1 MKHPRDVILDRHRHA
16 EPRLN
21 AVRSAVLSLS
31 QTQHPKPDSPLE
43 KNQSFVL
50 AQIATALWREL
61 ILPCRRT
68 WIGLAAIWVFLA
80 VVNFQIRPPQQAQ
93 FASVSVNAL
102 TPEIRAQ
109 LIRQYE
115 LRASLLESDITQ
127 PEENKDARPSGKL
140 RSAIRR
146 EWMAA

>member
-31 QTQHPKPDSPLE
+31 QTQHADPDSPAE
-43 KNQSFVL
+43 ENRRFVL
-50 AQIATALWREL
+50 AQVATAFWREL

-68 WIGLAAIWVFLA
+68 WIGFAAIWVFLA
-80 VVNFQIRPPQQAQ
+80 VVNFQMQPTHSAQ
-93 FASVSVNAL
+93 FSSVTANAL

-127 PEENKDARPSGKL
+127 PEENKDDRPSGKL

>member
-1 MKHPRDVILDRHRHA
+1 MKHPRDVILDRHRRA

-31 QTQHPKPDSPLE
+31 QTQHAKPDTPIVE
-43 KNQSFVL
+43 NRCFVL
-50 AQIATALWREL
+50 AQVAAAFWREL
-61 ILPCRRT
+61 ILPCRRI

-80 VVNFQIRPPQQAQ
+80 VVNFQLQPPQQAQ

-109 LIRQYE
+109 LIRQNE
-115 LRASLLESDITQ
+115 FRVSLLKSDMTQ

>member
-31 QTQHPKPDSPLE
+31 QTQHPKPDPPLE

-61 ILPCRRT
+61 ILPCRRI

-80 VVNFQIRPPQQAQ
+80 VVNFQLQPPQQAQ

-109 LIRQYE
+109 LIRQNE
-115 LRASLLESDITQ
+115 LRVSLLKSDMTQ
-127 PEENKDARPSGKL
+127 PEENKDPRPSGKL

>member
-1 MKHPRDVILDRHRHA
+1 MKHPRDVILDRHRRA

-31 QTQHPKPDSPLE
+31 QTQHPKPDPPLE

-61 ILPCRRT
+61 ILPCRRI

-80 VVNFQIRPPQQAQ
+80 VVNFQMQPTHQAR
-93 FASVSVNAL
+93 FSSVTATAL
-102 TPEIRAQ
+102 TPEIRDQ

-115 LRASLLESDITQ
+115 LRASLLESDMTQ
-127 PEENKDARPSGKL
+127 PEEDENARPSGKL